1 MRVAILG
8 MGAVGQHVSNVL
20 AGRCELVRVD
30 RTRSPLR
37 DGEPTVDAAIVTTKT
52 PGTPWAAE
60 QAARI
65 LAPDGV
71 ALTIQNGLGNYE
83 TLAAALGA
91 EGVAVGVIYVGAGW
105 RKDGTHYVTG
115 PGRIEAGRPSDR
127 AAAAR
132 LEALAGLLRAGKV
145 DVAIVDDPWPTVW
158 RKLVLNAVLNPTSA
172 ILDATYGEL
181 LGDPGRA
188 LLCDAIARE
197 SARVATAVGYALGD
211 DAAVADW
218 RALTTAMPEHRS
230 SMHADVAAR
239 RPTEIDAI
247 NGALVREA
255 ARHGLRAPAN
265 QALTVLV
272 PALGG

>member
-8 MGAVGQHVSNVL
+8 MGAIGQHVASVL
-20 AGRCELVRVD
+20 AGRCELVRFD
-30 RTRSPLR
+30 RTRAPLG
-37 DGEPTVDAAIVTTKT
+37 DGEPTVDVAIVTTKT
-52 PGTPWAAE
+52 PGTAWAAE

-91 EGVAVGVIYVGAGW
+91 ERVAVGVIYVGAGW

-132 LEALAGLLRAGKV
+132 LEALAGLLRAGKT

-230 SMHADVAAR
+230 SMHADGAAR
-239 RPTEIDAI
+239 PPPAIDATH
-247 NGALVREA
+247 GAPRPA
-255 ARHGLRAPAN
+255 APPHGPRAPAN
-265 QALTVLV
+265 QALTALV